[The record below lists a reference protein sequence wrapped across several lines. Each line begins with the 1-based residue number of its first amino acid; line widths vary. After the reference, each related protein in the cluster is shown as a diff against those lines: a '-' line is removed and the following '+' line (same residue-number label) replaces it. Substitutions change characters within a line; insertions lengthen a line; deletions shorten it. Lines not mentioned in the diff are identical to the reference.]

1 MIIGEARRLV
11 RRRPGQERDVAESGE
26 FFELIERCRQR
37 CLWFTNPGSVPTDR
51 ATQIELLKL
60 VERYGT
66 RAEFVEAKRLREW
79 LSQSCN
85 AAFSGS

>member
-1 MIIGEARRLV
+1 M
-11 RRRPGQERDVAESGE
+11 
-26 FFELIERCRQR
+26 
-37 CLWFTNPGSVPTDR
+37 PTDR

-79 LSQSCN
+79 LSQSSN